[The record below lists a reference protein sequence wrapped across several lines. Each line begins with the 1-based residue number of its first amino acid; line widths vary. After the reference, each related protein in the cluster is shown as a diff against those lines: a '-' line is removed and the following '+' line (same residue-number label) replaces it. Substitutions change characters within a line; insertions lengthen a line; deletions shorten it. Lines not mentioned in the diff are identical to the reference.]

1 MNAFE
6 EAVMFIS
13 KIALPRRTFL
23 RGIGATVALPLLDA
37 MVPALTA
44 QSKTAAGPVR
54 RLGFVYTPN
63 GATMSAWT
71 PAGAGPALVEL
82 SPTLMP
88 LAPFK
93 DQVVVPTGLC
103 QRQAESLGD
112 GNGEHSRGQTVWLS
126 GVHPKRTE
134 GSDVRNA
141 TTVDQIAAQ
150 SIGTDTR
157 LMSLELALEQN
168 YLVGNC
174 DNGYSCV
181 YWNTIS
187 WRTATTP
194 LPMEVN
200 PRVVFE
206 RMFGDG
212 GTPEQRL
219 AQVREDRSILDS
231 VKEAVAGL
239 ERRLGAGDRVK
250 VAEYLDSM
258 REIERRIQVA
268 ERQSGESLLQ
278 LPDRPIGV
286 PESYDDHSK
295 LMFDLAALA
304 FQADITRVFTLL
316 LGREQTNRPY
326 PFIGVPEAHHSIS
339 HHQNDPVKLAKAA
352 KINAYHIELL
362 ARFAGRLRSLP
373 DGDGTLLD
381 HSMILQ
387 GGGLSNSD
395 QHSHLDLPLVL
406 VGGGAGRLKGARH
419 LRFPKDTP
427 MNNLHL
433 AMLEKVGV
441 NLEKLGDSSGS
452 IELEPLADV

>member
-1 MNAFE
+1 
-6 EAVMFIS
+6 MFIT
-13 KIALPRRTFL
+13 KMALPRRTFL
-23 RGIGATVALPLLDA
+23 RGVGATIALPLLDSMRPA
-37 MVPALTA
+37 MTALA
-44 QSKTAAGPVR
+44 KTAATPVK
-54 RLGFVYTPN
+54 RLGFIYTPN

-71 PAGAGPALVEL
+71 PTAEGPEL
-82 SPTLMP
+82 TEMSPTLSP
-88 LAPFK
+88 LAAVR
-93 DQVVVPTGLC
+93 DQVVVPTGLS
-103 QRQAESLGD
+103 QKQAESFGD

-134 GSDVRNA
+134 GADVA
-141 TTVDQIAAQ
+141 AGITVDQLAAQ
-150 SIGTDTR
+150 ALGADTPLLSIE
-157 LMSLELALEQN
+157 MALEQN

-187 WRTATTP
+187 WRTPTTP

-200 PRVVFE
+200 PRIVFE
-206 RMFGDG
+206 RLFGDG
-212 GTPEQRL
+212 GSPSQRL
-219 AQVREDRSILDS
+219 GQMREDRSILDS
-231 VKEAVAGL
+231 VRDAVVSL
-239 ERRLGAGDRVK
+239 QRRLGASDRTK

-268 ERQSGESLLQ
+268 ERQSGDSVFD
-278 LPDRPIGV
+278 LPDRPVGV
-286 PESYDDHSK
+286 PDGYDEHAK

-339 HHQNDPVKLAKAA
+339 HHQNDPVKFAKAA
-352 KINAYHIELL
+352 KINTYHIELL
-362 ARFAGRLRSLP
+362 SRFAQKLRATP
-373 DGDGTLLD
+373 DGDGNLLD

-395 QHSHLDLPLVL
+395 QHSHIDLPLVL
-406 VGGGAGRLKGARH
+406 VGGGAGQLKGGRH

-427 MNNLHL
+427 MNNLHMAL
-433 AMLEKVGV
+433 LDKVGV
-441 NLEKLGDSSGS
+441 DVSKFGDSTGTVQ
-452 IELEPLADV
+452 LEPLSGV

>member
-1 MNAFE
+1 M
-6 EAVMFIS
+6 MIT
-13 KIALPRRTFL
+13 KTALPRRTFL
-23 RGIGATVALPLLDA
+23 QGMGVTIALPLLDA
-37 MVPALTA
+37 MVPALT
-44 QSKTAAGPVR
+44 KAASPVR

-63 GATMSAWT
+63 GATMAAWT
-71 PAGAGPALVEL
+71 PGGEGPALDEL
-82 SPTLMP
+82 SPTLSP
-88 LAPFK
+88 LAPFR
-93 DQVVVPTGLC
+93 DQTIVPTGLS
-103 QRQAESLGD
+103 QRQAESQND

-134 GSDVRNA
+134 GADVQA
-141 TTVDQIAAQ
+141 GMTVDQIAARTIGNDTPLL
-150 SIGTDTR
+150 SIE
-157 LMSLELALEQN
+157 MALEQN

-187 WRTATTP
+187 WRTPTTP

-212 GTPEQRL
+212 GTPKQRL
-219 AQVREDRSILDS
+219 AQVREDQSILDS
-231 VKEAVAGL
+231 VKDAITTL
-239 ERRLGAGDRVK
+239 QRRLGVNDRMR

-268 ERQSGESLLQ
+268 EKQSGESLVE
-278 LPDRPIGV
+278 LPDRPVGA
-286 PESYDDHSK
+286 PESYDEHAK

-326 PFIGVPEAHHSIS
+326 PWLGVPEAHHAIS
-339 HHQNDPVKLAKAA
+339 HHQNDPIKLAKAA
-352 KINAYHIELL
+352 KINVYHIELL
-362 ARFAGRLRSLP
+362 ARFAGTLRSIA

-387 GGGLSNSD
+387 GSGLSNSD
-395 QHSHLDLPLVL
+395 QHSHIDLPLVL
-406 VGGGAGRLKGARH
+406 VGGGAGRLRGGRH

-433 AMLEKVGV
+433 ALLEKVGV
-441 NLEKLGDSSGS
+441 EVERLGDATGT
-452 IELEPLADV
+452 IDLEPLAGV

>member
-1 MNAFE
+1 
-6 EAVMFIS
+6 MFIS
-13 KIALPRRTFL
+13 KMALPRRTFL
-23 RGIGATVALPLLDA
+23 RGMGVTIALPLLDA
-37 MVPALTA
+37 MVPAFSVLA
-44 QSKTAAGPVR
+44 KSPMRPVK
-54 RLGFVYTPN
+54 RLGFIYTPN

-71 PAGAGPALVEL
+71 PAGEGPALTEL
-82 SPTLMP
+82 SPTLSP
-88 LAPFK
+88 LAPFR
-93 DQVVVPTGLC
+93 DQVIVPTGLS
-103 QRQAESLGD
+103 QRMAESMGD

-134 GSDVRNA
+134 GADVESGI
-141 TTVDQIAAQ
+141 TVDQIAAQ
-150 SIGTDTR
+150 ALGKDTPLLSIE
-157 LMSLELALEQN
+157 MALEQN

-181 YWNTIS
+181 YLNTIS
-187 WRTATTP
+187 WRTPTTP

-212 GTPEQRL
+212 GTPQQRL
-219 AQVREDRSILDS
+219 EQIREDRSILDS
-231 VKEAVAGL
+231 VREAITGL
-239 ERRLGAGDRVK
+239 QGRLGAGDRTR

-268 ERQSGESLLQ
+268 EKQSGESPIA
-278 LPDRPIGV
+278 LPDRPVGA
-286 PESYDDHSK
+286 PESYDEHAK
-295 LMFDLAALA
+295 LMFDLAVVA

-326 PFIGVPEAHHSIS
+326 PFIGVPEAHHSVS
-339 HHQNDPVKLAKAA
+339 HHQNDPIKLAKAA
-352 KINAYHIELL
+352 KINAYHIDLL
-362 ARFAGRLRSLP
+362 ARFAGKLRDIK

-387 GGGLSNSD
+387 GSGLSNSD
-395 QHSHLDLPLVL
+395 QHSHIDLPLVL
-406 VGGGAGRLKGARH
+406 VGGGAGQLKGGRH

-433 AMLEKVGV
+433 SLLEKVGV
-441 NLEKLGDSSGS
+441 PVEKFGDGTGAMN
-452 IELEPLADV
+452 LEPLTGV

>member
-1 MNAFE
+1 
-6 EAVMFIS
+6 MFIS
-13 KIALPRRTFL
+13 RMALPRRTFL
-23 RGIGATVALPLLDA
+23 RGLGVTVALPLLDA
-37 MVPALTA
+37 MVPALSA
-44 QSKTAAGPVR
+44 LARTAAGPVR

-63 GATMSAWT
+63 GATMAAWT
-71 PAGAGPALVEL
+71 PAGEGPALEEF
-82 SPTLMP
+82 SPTLSP
-88 LAPFK
+88 LAPFR
-93 DQVVVPTGLC
+93 DQVVVPTGLS
-103 QRQAESLGD
+103 QKQAESFGD
-112 GNGEHSRGQTVWLS
+112 GNGEHSRGQTVWLC

-134 GSDVRNA
+134 GADVQAA
-141 TTVDQIAAQ
+141 TTVDQVAAQ
-150 SIGTDTR
+150 AIGKDTP
-157 LMSLELALEQN
+157 LLSLEMALEQN

-187 WRTATTP
+187 WRTPTTP

-212 GTPEQRL
+212 GTPNQRL
-219 AQVREDRSILDS
+219 AQIREDRSILDS
-231 VKEAVAGL
+231 VRDSVVSL
-239 ERRLGAGDRVK
+239 QNRLGAGDRLR

-268 ERQSGESLLQ
+268 EKQSGESVIE
-278 LPDRPIGV
+278 LPDRPVGA
-286 PESYDDHSK
+286 PEAYDEHAK

-326 PFIGVPEAHHSIS
+326 PFIGVPEAHHAIS

-352 KINAYHIELL
+352 KINTYHIELL
-362 ARFAGRLRSLP
+362 ARFAGRLRSISE
-373 DGDGTLLD
+373 GDGTLLD
-381 HSMILQ
+381 QSMILQ

-395 QHSHLDLPLVL
+395 QHSHIDLPLVL
-406 VGGGAGRLKGARH
+406 VGGGAGRLKGGRH

-427 MNNLHL
+427 MNNLHMAL
-433 AMLEKVGV
+433 LEKVGV
-441 NLEKLGDSSGS
+441 EIEKFGDSAGT
-452 IELEPLADV
+452 IELEPLSGV

>member
-1 MNAFE
+1 
-6 EAVMFIS
+6 MFIT
-13 KIALPRRTFL
+13 KMALPRRTFL
-23 RGIGATVALPLLDA
+23 RGMGVTLALPLLDA
-37 MVPALTA
+37 MVPALSA
-44 QSKTAAGPVR
+44 VASSAAKPVR
-54 RLGFVYTPN
+54 RMGFIYTPN

-71 PAGAGPALVEL
+71 PSGEGTTLGTM
-82 SPTLMP
+82 SPTLSP
-88 LAPFK
+88 LERHK
-93 DQVVVPTGLC
+93 DQVVVPTGLS
-103 QRQAESLGD
+103 QRQAESMGD

-134 GSDVRNA
+134 GADVEA
-141 TTVDQIAAQ
+141 GITVDQIAAQ
-150 SIGTDTR
+150 AIGKDTP
-157 LMSLELALEQN
+157 LLSLEMALEQN

-187 WRTATTP
+187 WRTPTMP

-206 RMFGDG
+206 RLFGDG

-219 AQVREDRSILDS
+219 SQVREDRSILDS
-231 VKEAVAGL
+231 VRESVSTLQG
-239 ERRLGAGDRVK
+239 RLGVGDRVR

-258 REIERRIQVA
+258 REIERRIQIA
-268 ERQSGESLLQ
+268 EKQGGESAVN

-286 PESYDDHSK
+286 PEAYDDHAS

-316 LGREQTNRPY
+316 LGREQTNRAY
-326 PFIGVPEAHHSIS
+326 PWLGVPEAHHSVS
-339 HHQNDPVKLAKAA
+339 HHQNDPIRLAKAA
-352 KINAYHIELL
+352 KINTYHIELL
-362 ARFAGRLRSLP
+362 AKFADKLKSIP
-373 DGDGTLLD
+373 DGEGSLLD
-381 HSMILQ
+381 HAMLLQ

-395 QHSHLDLPLVL
+395 QHSHIDLPLVL
-406 VGGGAGRLKGARH
+406 VGGGAGTIKGGRH

-427 MNNLHL
+427 MNNLHM

-441 NLEKLGDSSGS
+441 PVEQFGDATGR
-452 IELEPLADV
+452 ITLEPLAGV

>member
-1 MNAFE
+1 
-6 EAVMFIS
+6 MFIT
-13 KIALPRRTFL
+13 KMALPRRTFL
-23 RGIGATVALPLLDA
+23 RGLGVTVALPLLDA
-37 MVPALTA
+37 MVPALSA
-44 QSKTAAGPVR
+44 LGQTAARPVR

-71 PAGAGPALVEL
+71 PAGDDTSLDTL
-82 SPTLMP
+82 SSTLSP
-88 LAPFK
+88 LAPFR
-93 DQVVVPTGLC
+93 DQVIVPTGLS
-103 QRQAESLGD
+103 QKMAESMGD

-134 GSDVRNA
+134 GTDVQA
-141 TTVDQIAAQ
+141 GVTVDQIAAKAI
-150 SIGTDTR
+150 SADAR
-157 LMSLELALEQN
+157 LLSLEMALEQN

-187 WRTATTP
+187 WRTPTTP

-219 AQVREDRSILDS
+219 TQVREDRSILDS
-231 VKEAVAGL
+231 VKDSIASL
-239 ERRLGAGDRVK
+239 QRRLGAGDRAK
-250 VAEYLDSM
+250 VAEYLDAM

-268 ERQSGESLLQ
+268 EKQSGESLVE

-286 PESYDDHSK
+286 PESYDAHAT

-304 FQADITRVFTLL
+304 FQADVTRVFTLL

-326 PFIGVPEAHHSIS
+326 PFIGVPEAHHAIS
-339 HHQNDPVKLAKAA
+339 HHQNDPVKLEKCAKV
-352 KINAYHIELL
+352 NQYHIQLL
-362 ARFAGRLRSLP
+362 ANFAGKLRSMQ

-387 GGGLSNSD
+387 GSGISNSD
-395 QHSHLDLPLVL
+395 QHSHIDLPLVL
-406 VGGGAGRLKGARH
+406 VGGGAGNLRGGRH
-419 LRFPKDTP
+419 LKFAKDTP
-427 MNNLHL
+427 MNNLL
-433 AMLEKVGV
+433 VSLLEKVGV
-441 NLEKLGDSSGS
+441 PVETLGDATGRVA
-452 IELEPLADV
+452 LEPLAGV

>member
-1 MNAFE
+1 
-6 EAVMFIS
+6 MFIS
-13 KIALPRRTFL
+13 KVALPRRTFL
-23 RGIGATVALPLLDA
+23 RGMGVSIALPLLDA
-37 MVPALTA
+37 MVPALSA
-44 QSKTAAGPVR
+44 MAKTAANPVR
-54 RLGFVYTPN
+54 RLGCIYTPN

-71 PAGAGPALVEL
+71 PPGEGPALDVF
-82 SPTLMP
+82 SPTLSP
-88 LAPFK
+88 LEPFR
-93 DQVVVPTGLC
+93 DQVIIPTGLS
-103 QRQAESLGD
+103 QKQAESLGD

-134 GSDVRNA
+134 GADVRNS

-150 SIGTDTR
+150 TLCKDTP
-157 LMSLELALEQN
+157 LISLELALDQN

-187 WRTATTP
+187 WRTPTTP

-212 GTPEQRL
+212 GTPQQRL

-231 VKEAVAGL
+231 VKQAVVSL
-239 ERRLGAGDRVK
+239 QNRLGASDRARI
-250 VAEYLDSM
+250 AEYLDAM

-268 ERQSGESLLQ
+268 EKQSGESPIA
-278 LPDRPIGV
+278 LPDRPVGA
-286 PESYDDHSK
+286 PESYDDHAT
-295 LMFDLAALA
+295 LMFDLVALA

-326 PFIGVPEAHHSIS
+326 PWIGVPESHHSIS

-352 KINAYHIELL
+352 KINTYHIELL
-362 ARFAGRLRSLP
+362 ARFVGKLGSAP

-395 QHSHLDLPLVL
+395 QHSHIDLPLVL
-406 VGGGAGRLKGARH
+406 VGGGAGRLKGGRH
-419 LRFPKDTP
+419 LRYPKDTP

-433 AMLEKVGV
+433 ALLDKVGAPV
-441 NLEKLGDSSGS
+441 ETFGDGTGRVD
-452 IELEPLADV
+452 LEPLSGV

>member
-1 MNAFE
+1 M
-6 EAVMFIS
+6 MFIS
-13 KIALPRRTFL
+13 KMALPRRTFL
-23 RGIGATVALPLLDA
+23 RGIGVTIALPLLDA
-37 MVPALTA
+37 MIPAFSVLA
-44 QSKTAAGPVR
+44 KSPAHPVK
-54 RLGFVYTPN
+54 RLGFIYTPN

-71 PAGAGPALVEL
+71 PAGEGPALTEL
-82 SPTLMP
+82 SPTLSP
-88 LAPFK
+88 LAPFR
-93 DQVVVPTGLC
+93 DQVIVPTGLS
-103 QRQAESLGD
+103 QKMAESMGD

-134 GSDVRNA
+134 GADVESGI
-141 TTVDQIAAQ
+141 TVDQIAAQ
-150 SIGTDTR
+150 ALGKDTPLLSIE
-157 LMSLELALEQN
+157 MALEQN

-187 WRTATTP
+187 WRTPTTP

-212 GTPEQRL
+212 GSPQQRL
-219 AQVREDRSILDS
+219 EQIREDRSILDS
-231 VKEAVAGL
+231 VKDAITGL
-239 ERRLGAGDRVK
+239 QGRLGAGDRTR
-250 VAEYLDSM
+250 VAEYLDAM

-268 ERQSGESLLQ
+268 EKQSGESPIA
-278 LPDRPIGV
+278 LPDRPVGA
-286 PESYDDHSK
+286 PESYDEHAK
-295 LMFDLAALA
+295 LMMDLAVVA

-339 HHQNDPVKLAKAA
+339 HHQNDPIKLAKAA
-352 KINAYHIELL
+352 KINAYHIDLL
-362 ARFAGRLRSLP
+362 ARFAGKLRDVK

-395 QHSHLDLPLVL
+395 QHSHIDLPLVL
-406 VGGGAGRLKGARH
+406 VGGGAGQLKGGRH

-427 MNNLHL
+427 MNNLHMSL
-433 AMLEKVGV
+433 LEKVGV
-441 NLEKLGDSSGS
+441 PVEKFGDSTGS
-452 IELEPLADV
+452 MELEPLTGV

>member
-1 MNAFE
+1 
-6 EAVMFIS
+6 MFIS

-44 QSKTAAGPVR
+44 QAKTPASPIR

-71 PAGAGPALVEL
+71 PADAGPALGEL
-82 SPTLMP
+82 SPTLVP

-93 DQVVVPTGLC
+93 DHVIVPTGLS

-150 SIGTDTR
+150 AIGTDTR

-187 WRTATTP
+187 WRTPTTP

-200 PRVVFE
+200 PRVVVE

-239 ERRLGAGDRVK
+239 ERRLGAGDLVK

-258 REIERRIQVA
+258 REIERRIQVT
-268 ERQSGESLLQ
+268 ERQSGESLLA

-286 PESYDDHSK
+286 PESYDEHAK

-326 PFIGVPEAHHSIS
+326 PFIGVPEAHHSVS

-352 KINAYHIELL
+352 KINAYHIDLL

-373 DGDGTLLD
+373 DGGGTLLD

-387 GGGLSNSD
+387 GSGLSNSD

-406 VGGGAGRLKGARH
+406 VGGGAGRLKGGRH

-441 NLEKLGDSSGS
+441 NLEKMGDSSAR

>member
-1 MNAFE
+1 
-6 EAVMFIS
+6 MFIS
-13 KIALPRRTFL
+13 KMALPRRTFL
-23 RGIGATVALPLLDA
+23 RGVGVTLALPLLDA
-37 MVPALTA
+37 MVPAFSVA
-44 QSKTAAGPVR
+44 AKTAARPVK
-54 RLGFVYTPN
+54 RLGFIYTPN

-71 PAGAGPALVEL
+71 PAGEGPALTEL
-82 SPTLMP
+82 SPTLSPLMP
-88 LAPFK
+88 FR
-93 DQVVVPTGLC
+93 DQVIVPTGLS
-103 QRQAESLGD
+103 QRQAESMGD

-134 GSDVRNA
+134 GADVQA
-141 TTVDQIAAQ
+141 GVTVDQIAAQ
-150 SIGTDTR
+150 VLGEDTPLLSIE
-157 LMSLELALEQN
+157 MALEQN

-187 WRTATTP
+187 WRTPTTP

-200 PRVVFE
+200 PRLVFE

-212 GTPEQRL
+212 GTPQQRL
-219 AQVREDRSILDS
+219 AQIREDRSILDS
-231 VKEAVAGL
+231 VKEAITSLQG
-239 ERRLGAGDRVK
+239 RLGAGDRRR

-268 ERQSGESLLQ
+268 EKQNGESPIA
-278 LPDRPIGV
+278 LPDRPVGA
-286 PESYDDHSK
+286 PESYDEHAK
-295 LMFDLAALA
+295 LMFDLTALA

-352 KINAYHIELL
+352 KINAYHIDLL
-362 ARFAGRLRSLP
+362 ARFAGKLRDIA

-395 QHSHLDLPLVL
+395 QHSHIDLPLVL
-406 VGGGAGRLKGARH
+406 VGGGAGQLKGGRH

-433 AMLEKVGV
+433 SLLEKVGV
-441 NLEKLGDSSGS
+441 AVEKFGDGTGS
-452 IELEPLADV
+452 MNLEPLTGV

>member
-1 MNAFE
+1 
-6 EAVMFIS
+6 MFIS
-13 KIALPRRTFL
+13 KMALPRRTFL
-23 RGIGATVALPLLDA
+23 RGMGVAVALPLLDA
-37 MVPALTA
+37 MVPALA
-44 QSKTAAGPVR
+44 VGATAATPVR

-71 PAGAGPALVEL
+71 PAGEGGMLDVLP
-82 SPTLMP
+82 PTLAP
-88 LAPFK
+88 LTPFK
-93 DQVVVPTGLC
+93 DQVVVPTGLA
-103 QRQAESLGD
+103 QRQAEAWGD

-134 GSDVRNA
+134 GADVENA

-150 SIGTDTR
+150 VLGKDTP

-187 WRTATTP
+187 WRTPTTP

-219 AQVREDRSILDS
+219 NQVREDRSILDS
-231 VKEAVAGL
+231 VKEAVSSL
-239 ERRLGAGDRVK
+239 QTRLGASDRVR
-250 VAEYLDSM
+250 VAEYLDAM

-268 ERQSGESLLQ
+268 EKQSGESLID
-278 LPDRPIGV
+278 LPNRPIGV
-286 PESYDDHSK
+286 PEAYDDHAK

-339 HHQNDPVKLAKAA
+339 HHQNDPIKLAKAA
-352 KINAYHIELL
+352 KINTYHIDLL
-362 ARFAGRLRSLP
+362 ARFAETLRSTS
-373 DGDGTLLD
+373 DGNGSLLD
-381 HSMILQ
+381 HSMIMQ
-387 GGGLSNSD
+387 GSGLSNSD
-395 QHSHLDLPLVL
+395 QHSHIDLPLVV
-406 VGGGAGRLKGARH
+406 VGGGAGKLKGGRH
-419 LRFPKDTP
+419 LKFAKDTP
-427 MNNLHL
+427 MNNLHMSL
-433 AMLEKVGV
+433 LEKVGIPV
-441 NLEKLGDSSGS
+441 EKFGDGTGRVQ
-452 IELEPLADV
+452 LEPLSGV

>member
-1 MNAFE
+1 
-6 EAVMFIS
+6 MFIT

-23 RGIGATVALPLLDA
+23 RGMGVTLALPLLDA
-37 MVPALTA
+37 MVPAMSA
-44 QSKTAAGPVR
+44 VANTAARPVR

-71 PAGAGPALVEL
+71 PTGEGPILDVL
-82 SPTLMP
+82 SPTLSP

-93 DQVVVPTGLC
+93 DQVVVPTGLS
-103 QRQAESLGD
+103 QKQAESFGD

-134 GSDVRNA
+134 GADVQA
-141 TTVDQIAAQ
+141 GITVDQIAAQ
-150 SIGTDTR
+150 AIGKDTPLLSIE
-157 LMSLELALEQN
+157 MALEQN

-187 WRTATTP
+187 WRTPTTP

-212 GTPEQRL
+212 GTPAQRL
-219 AQVREDRSILDS
+219 GQMREDRSILDS
-231 VKEAVAGL
+231 VREAVVSL
-239 ERRLGAGDRVK
+239 QNRLGAGDRTK

-268 ERQSGESLLQ
+268 EKQSGESVIQ
-278 LPDRPIGV
+278 LPDRPVGA
-286 PESYDDHSK
+286 PESYDEHAK
-295 LMFDLAALA
+295 LMFDLAAIG
-304 FQADITRVFTLL
+304 FQADIMRVFTLL

-326 PFIGVPEAHHSIS
+326 PFLGVPEAHHSVS
-339 HHQNDPVKLAKAA
+339 HHQNDPVKFAKAA
-352 KINAYHIELL
+352 KINTYHIELL
-362 ARFAGRLRSLP
+362 AQFAAKLRATP
-373 DGDGTLLD
+373 DGDGNLLD

-387 GGGLSNSD
+387 GSGLSNSD
-395 QHSHLDLPLVL
+395 QHSHIDLPLVV
-406 VGGGAGRLKGARH
+406 VGGGAGQLKGGRH

-427 MNNLHL
+427 MNNLHMAL
-433 AMLEKVGV
+433 LEKVGV
-441 NLEKLGDSSGS
+441 NVDKVGDSTGGVELHPRSG
-452 IELEPLADV
+452 V

>member
-1 MNAFE
+1 
-6 EAVMFIS
+6 MFIS
-13 KIALPRRTFL
+13 KMALPRRTFL
-23 RGIGATVALPLLDA
+23 RGMGVTIALPLLDSMMPA
-37 MVPALTA
+37 MSALARSPAR
-44 QSKTAAGPVR
+44 PVK

-71 PAGAGPALVEL
+71 PSGEGILDEL
-82 SPTLMP
+82 SPTLSP
-88 LAPFK
+88 LAPFREH
-93 DQVVVPTGLC
+93 VLVPTGLS
-103 QRQAESLGD
+103 QRQAESMGD
-112 GNGEHSRGQTVWLS
+112 GNGEHSRGQTVWLC

-134 GSDVRNA
+134 GADVQA
-141 TTVDQIAAQ
+141 GVTVDQIAAQ
-150 SIGTDTR
+150 TIGKDTPILSIE
-157 LMSLELALEQN
+157 MALEQN

-187 WRTATTP
+187 WRTPTTP

-212 GTPEQRL
+212 GTPNQRL
-219 AQVREDRSILDS
+219 DQIREDRSILDS
-231 VKEAVAGL
+231 VRDAIAGL
-239 ERRLGAGDRVK
+239 QGRLGPGDRTRLS
-250 VAEYLDSM
+250 EYLDSM

-268 ERQSGESLLQ
+268 EKQNGESPMA
-278 LPDRPIGV
+278 LPDRPVGA
-286 PESYDDHSK
+286 PEGYDEYAK
-295 LMFDLAALA
+295 LMLDLAALA

-326 PFIGVPEAHHSIS
+326 PFIGVPEAHHAIS

-352 KINAYHIELL
+352 KINTYHIELL
-362 ARFAGRLRSLP
+362 AYFAGRLHQIS

-395 QHSHLDLPLVL
+395 QHSHIDLPLVV
-406 VGGGAGRLKGARH
+406 VGGGGGSLKGGRH

-433 AMLEKVGV
+433 ALLEKVGV
-441 NLEKLGDSSGS
+441 PVEKFGDSTGRL
-452 IELEPLADV
+452 ELEPLSGV

>member
-387 GGGLSNSD
+387 GSGLSNSD

>member
-1 MNAFE
+1 MLITK
-6 EAVMFIS
+6 M
-13 KIALPRRTFL
+13 ALPRRTFL
-23 RGIGATVALPLLDA
+23 RGVGAAVALPFLDA
-37 MVPALTA
+37 MMPALSA
-44 QSKTAAGPVR
+44 QAKKAPTVR

-63 GATMSAWT
+63 GATMASWT
-71 PAGAGPALVEL
+71 PNGEGPALDEL
-82 SPTLMP
+82 SPTLSA
-88 LAPFK
+88 LNSLK
-93 DQVVVPTGLC
+93 DHVLVPTGLS
-103 QRQAESLGD
+103 QRQAESWGN

-134 GSDVRNA
+134 GADVRNA
-141 TTVDQIAAQ
+141 TTVDQLAAQ
-150 SIGTDTR
+150 VIGADTR
-157 LMSLELALEQN
+157 LMSIEMALEQN

-187 WRTATTP
+187 WRTPTMP

-200 PRVVFE
+200 PRIVFE

-212 GTPEQRL
+212 GSPAQRL

-268 ERQSGESLLQ
+268 ERQSGESLIS

-286 PESYDDHSK
+286 PENYDEHAK

-326 PFIGVPEAHHSIS
+326 PFIGVPEAHHAIS
-339 HHQNDPVKLAKAA
+339 HHQNDPQKLAKAA
-352 KINAYHIELL
+352 KVNAYHIELL
-362 ARFAGRLRSLP
+362 ARFADKLKATP
-373 DGDGTLLD
+373 DGDGSLLD
-381 HSMILQ
+381 HSLVLYGSSLSDGNQHNFSPLPIVLAGGASGQLQ
-387 GGGLSNSD
+387 GG
-395 QHSHLDLPLVL
+395 
-406 VGGGAGRLKGARH
+406 RH
-419 LRFPKDTP
+419 VRFPKDTH
-427 MNNLHL
+427 MSNLLL
-433 AMLEKVGV
+433 AMLD
-441 NLEKLGDSSGS
+441 KLGVRLERFGDST
-452 IELEPLADV
+452 EMLTV